1 MVWQLGKDELPDITH
16 NAVGPDKR
24 TKFLC
29 SLRMEH
35 LQKAIQHQKQRLA
48 GLAVMDLD
56 TVLYTMQQ
64 YAIFL
69 DSKIANCNGLL
80 AIDSPSA
87 TSSSISSNSNQ
98 QLVVAHGLAP
108 CCNRSSIMQ

>member
-1 MVWQLGKDELPDITH
+1 MVWQLGKDVIEADCNVELPDITH

-35 LQKAIQHQKQRLA
+35 LQKAIQQQKQRLA

-56 TVLYTMQQ
+56 IIYNA
-64 YAIFL
+64 AI
-69 DSKIANCNGLL
+69 CN
-80 AIDSPSA
+80 
-87 TSSSISSNSNQ
+87 SSGQ
-98 QLVVAHGLAP
+98 
-108 CCNRSSIMQ
+108 